1 MAHIV
6 CEPCVGCK
14 YTDCVEVCPVNCFY
28 EVDDRLYIH
37 PDECIDCTACVPVC
51 PVEAIFT
58 ESDVPEKW
66 KPFIAENRD
75 KLAGAANITARKS
88 HSGRTN
94 QSASRVRANPSRH
107 RGLSRNSRTG

>member
-6 CEPCVGCK
+6 AEPCVSCK

-28 EVDDRLYIH
+28 EGDDRLWIH

-58 ESDVPEKW
+58 EGDLPEKW
-66 KPFIAENRD
+66 HSFIAENRE
-75 KLAGAANITARKS
+75 KSIGGANITVKKEPLAK
-88 HSGRTN
+88 N
-94 QSASRVRANPSRH
+94 NPDKCKA
-107 RGLSRNSRTG
+107 GAK

>member
-6 CEPCVGCK
+6 AEPCVDCK

-28 EVDDRLYIH
+28 EADNMLYIH

-58 ESDVPEKW
+58 ESDLPEKW
-66 KPFIAENRD
+66 NSYIALNKD
-75 KLAGAANITARKS
+75 KCAVAPNITTKKDPLAN
-88 HSGRTN
+88 TN
-94 QSASRVRANPSRH
+94 PGKCKGA
-107 RGLSRNSRTG
+107 TK